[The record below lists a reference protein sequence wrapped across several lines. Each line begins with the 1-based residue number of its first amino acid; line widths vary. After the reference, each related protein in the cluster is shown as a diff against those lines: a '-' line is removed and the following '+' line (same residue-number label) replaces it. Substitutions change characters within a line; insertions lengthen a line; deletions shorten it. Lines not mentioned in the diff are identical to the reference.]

1 MKAWL
6 QKILNPARKEK
17 AVDFLPDADEIERT
31 PIARGIPVTLYALL
45 SLFVLMVLWAA
56 LAEVDMVV
64 STKGRLVSTTPNIV
78 IQPIE
83 TAQIDSLDV
92 TVGQVVR
99 KGQVLATLDPTV
111 VGADVSQLRDRLKSL
126 EAQADRLRAEID
138 GKAFGGRSNPHESL
152 QGSLDLEKLAGQR
165 ARVLRFDENISRLKS
180 SISSNAVEIVSLERR
195 YQSLKEIEGMNEQL
209 VEKQFQSRRALL
221 ESRDKRLEVERELVS
236 LRNRANEMQ
245 RELAGAEADK
255 SAFIKE
261 SRQKALEELVSV
273 QREKDSLAEQLVK
286 ADRRTRFIS
295 IEAPVDSV
303 VLEVAKRSKG
313 SVIREAETFITLVP
327 LDAPLE
333 AEIRINASEI
343 ATVATGDPVRV
354 KIDAFPF
361 QKHGLVQGKLT
372 KLSQDT
378 VNSDENL
385 KGISSAYY
393 LARVELG
400 VVKLRN
406 LDKPLRLMPGMSI
419 GGEIVVGKRSILSY
433 VMYPVMQTR
442 DEALNEK

>member
-1 MKAWL
+1 MTAWL
-6 QKILNPARKEK
+6 KQLFNPAPKEK

-31 PIARGIPVTLYALL
+31 PIARGIPVTLYSLL

-138 GKAFGGRSNPHESL
+138 GKAFGGRANPHESL
-152 QGSLDLEKLAGQR
+152 QGSLDLEKLAGQK

-385 KGISSAYY
+385 KGVSSAYY
-393 LARVELG
+393 LARVTLDEI
-400 VVKLRN
+400 KLRN

-419 GGEIVVGKRSILSY
+419 TGEIVTGKRSVISY
-433 VMYPVMQTR
+433 VLYPIIQTR
-442 DEALNEK
+442 DEAINER

>member
-6 QKILNPARKEK
+6 KQIFSPQPQEK
-17 AVDFLPDADEIERT
+17 AVEFLPDADEIERT
-31 PIARGIPVTLYALL
+31 PIARGIPVTLYSLL
-45 SLFVLMVLWAA
+45 ALFVLMVLWAA
-56 LAEVDMVV
+56 FAQVDMVV

-165 ARVLRFDENISRLKS
+165 ARLLRFDENISRLKS

-261 SRQKALEELVSV
+261 TRQKALEELVSV
-273 QREKDSLAEQLVK
+273 QREKDSLSEQLVK

-313 SVIREAETFITLVP
+313 SVIREAENFITLVP
-327 LDAPLE
+327 ADAPLE
-333 AEIRINASEI
+333 AEIRINAAEI
-343 ATVATGDPVRV
+343 ATVATGDSVRV

-361 QKHGLVQGKLT
+361 QKHGLILGKLT

-378 VNSDENL
+378 VNSEESI

-393 LARVELG
+393 LARVDLG
-400 VVKLRN
+400 EVKLNN
-406 LDKPLRLMPGMSI
+406 LDKPLRLMPGMSVA
-419 GGEIVVGKRSILSY
+419 GEIIVGKRSILSY
-433 VMYPVMQTR
+433 LIYPIIQTQN
-442 DEALNEK
+442 EALNER

>member
-6 QKILNPARKEK
+6 KQIFKPAPQDK

-31 PIARGIPVTLYALL
+31 PIARGIPITLYALL
-45 SLFVLMVLWAA
+45 SLFVLIVLWAA
-56 LAEVDMVV
+56 LAEVDVVV
-64 STKGRLVSTTPNIV
+64 SAKGRLVSTTPNIV

-83 TAQIDSLDV
+83 TAQIESLDV
-92 TVGQVVR
+92 TVGQVVK

-111 VGADVSQLRDRLKSL
+111 IGADVSQVRDRLKSL
-126 EAQADRLRAEID
+126 EAQIDRLRSEVD
-138 GKAFGGRSNPHESL
+138 GRAFGGRSNAHESL

-165 ARVLRFDENISRLKS
+165 ARILRFDENISRLKS
-180 SISSNAVEIVSLERR
+180 SIASNAVEITSLERR
-195 YQSLKEIEGMNEQL
+195 VQSLKEIEGMNEQL

-236 LRNRANEMQ
+236 ARNRANEMQ

-261 SRQKALEELVSV
+261 TRQKALEELVNV
-273 QREKDSLAEQLVK
+273 QRERDSLAEQLVK
-286 ADRRTRFIS
+286 ADRRTRFIA

-333 AEIRINASEI
+333 VEIRINAGEI
-343 ATVATGDPVRV
+343 SSVSTGDAVRV
-354 KIDAFPF
+354 KLDAFPF
-361 QKHGLVQGKLT
+361 QKHGVLLGNLN

-378 VNSDENL
+378 VNPEDAV
-385 KGISSAYY
+385 KGAGAYY
-393 LARVELG
+393 LGRVELG
-400 VVKLRN
+400 EIKLKN
-406 LDKPLRLMPGMSI
+406 LDRPLRLMPGMSI
-419 GGEIVVGKRSILSY
+419 SAEILVGRRSVLSY
-433 VMYPVMQTR
+433 VLYPVLQVK
-442 DEALNEK
+442 DEAINEK

>member
-6 QKILNPARKEK
+6 KQIFNPKPQDK

-31 PIARGIPVTLYALL
+31 PIARGIPITLYALL
-45 SLFVLMVLWAA
+45 GLFVLMVLWAA
-56 LAEVDMVV
+56 LAEVDVVV
-64 STKGRLVSTTPNIV
+64 SAKGRLVSTTPNIV

-83 TAQIDSLDV
+83 TAQIESLDV
-92 TVGQVVR
+92 TVGQVVK

-111 VGADVSQLRDRLKSL
+111 IGADVSQVRDRLKSL
-126 EAQADRLRAEID
+126 EAQIDRLRSEVD
-138 GKAFGGRSNPHESL
+138 GRAFGGRNNAHESL

-165 ARVLRFDENISRLKS
+165 ARILRFDENIARLKS
-180 SISSNAVEIVSLERR
+180 SITSNAIEITSLERR
-195 YQSLKEIEGMNEQL
+195 VQSLKEIEGMNEQL

-236 LRNRANEMQ
+236 ARNRANEMQ

-261 SRQKALEELVSV
+261 TRQKALEELVSV
-273 QREKDSLAEQLVK
+273 QRERDSLAEQLVK
-286 ADRRTRFIS
+286 ADRRTRFIA

-327 LDAPLE
+327 MDAPLE
-333 AEIRINASEI
+333 VEIRINAGEI
-343 ATVATGDPVRV
+343 SSVSTGDSVRV
-354 KIDAFPF
+354 KLDAFPF
-361 QKHGLVQGKLT
+361 QKHGVLQGLLN

-378 VNSDENL
+378 VNADDSV
-385 KGISSAYY
+385 KGGGAYY
-393 LARVELG
+393 LGRVELEEI
-400 VVKLRN
+400 KLKN
-406 LDKPLRLMPGMSI
+406 LDRPLRLMPGMSVSA
-419 GGEIVVGKRSILSY
+419 EILVGRRSVLSY
-433 VMYPVMQTR
+433 VLYPVLQVK
-442 DEALNEK
+442 DEAINEK

>member
-1 MKAWL
+1 MKAWFK
-6 QKILNPARKEK
+6 QIFIPASHDK

-64 STKGRLVSTTPNIV
+64 STKGRLVATTPNIV

-111 VGADVSQLRDRLKSL
+111 VGADVTQLRDRLKSL

-138 GKAFGGRSNPHESL
+138 GKAFGGRANPHESL
-152 QGSLDLEKLAGQR
+152 QGSLDLEKLAGQK
-165 ARVLRFDENISRLKS
+165 ARLLRFDENIARLKS

-195 YQSLKEIEGMNEQL
+195 YQSLKEIEDMNEQL

-286 ADRRTRFIS
+286 ADRRSRFIS
-295 IEAPVDSV
+295 IEAPMDSV

-313 SVIREAETFITLVP
+313 SVIKEAETFITLVP
-327 LDAPLE
+327 VDAPLE
-333 AEIRINASEI
+333 AEIKINAAEI
-343 ATVATGDPVRV
+343 ANVATGDPVRV

-361 QKHGLVQGKLT
+361 QKHGLIQGTLT

-378 VNSDENL
+378 VNSDETT
-385 KGISSAYY
+385 KGIASAYY
-393 LARVELG
+393 LARVTLG
-400 VVKLRN
+400 EVKLRN
-406 LDKPLRLMPGMSI
+406 LDKPLRLMPGMSV

-433 VMYPVMQTR
+433 LLYPVIQTR

>member
-6 QKILNPARKEK
+6 KQIFNPKPQEK
-17 AVDFLPDADEIERT
+17 AVEFLPDADEIERT
-31 PIARGIPVTLYALL
+31 PIARGIPVTLYSLL
-45 SLFVLMVLWAA
+45 ALFVLMVLWAA
-56 LAEVDMVV
+56 FAQVDMVV

-261 SRQKALEELVSV
+261 TRQRALEELVSV
-273 QREKDSLAEQLVK
+273 QREKDSLSEQLVK

-313 SVIREAETFITLVP
+313 SVIREAENFITLVP
-327 LDAPLE
+327 ADAPLE
-333 AEIRINASEI
+333 AEIRINAAEI
-343 ATVATGDPVRV
+343 AAVTTGDPVRV

-361 QKHGLVQGKLT
+361 QKHGLIQGKLT

-378 VNSDENL
+378 VNSEENL
-385 KGISSAYY
+385 KGITGAYY
-393 LARVELG
+393 LARVDLG
-400 VVKLRN
+400 EINLRN

-419 GGEIVVGKRSILSY
+419 TGEIVTGKRSIMSY
-433 VMYPVMQTR
+433 ILYPIIQTK
-442 DEALNEK
+442 DEAINER

>member
-1 MKAWL
+1 MKHWL
-6 QKILNPARKEK
+6 KNLFHPAAQDK

-56 LAEVDMVV
+56 FAEVDMVV

-111 VGADVSQLRDRLKSL
+111 VGADVTQLRDRLRSL

-152 QGSLDLEKLAGQR
+152 QGSLDLEKLAAQK
-165 ARVLRFDENISRLKS
+165 ARLLRFDENISRLKS

-261 SRQKALEELVSV
+261 SRQKALEELVNV
-273 QREKDSLAEQLVK
+273 QREKDSLSEQLVK

-333 AEIRINASEI
+333 AEIRINAAEI

-361 QKHGLVQGKLT
+361 QKHGLVQGRLT

-385 KGISSAYY
+385 KGIVNAFY

-400 VVKLRN
+400 ELKLRN

-419 GGEIVVGKRSILSY
+419 AGEIVTGKRSVISYIL
-433 VMYPVMQTR
+433 YPIIQTK
-442 DEALNEK
+442 DEAINER

>member
-6 QKILNPARKEK
+6 KQIFSPQPQEK
-17 AVDFLPDADEIERT
+17 AVEFLPDADEIERT
-31 PIARGIPVTLYALL
+31 PIARGIPVTLYSLLALFL
-45 SLFVLMVLWAA
+45 LMVLWAA
-56 LAEVDMVV
+56 FAQVDMVV

-138 GKAFGGRSNPHESL
+138 GKAFGGRSNAHESL

-261 SRQKALEELVSV
+261 TRQKALEELVSV
-273 QREKDSLAEQLVK
+273 QREKDSLSEQLVK

-313 SVIREAETFITLVP
+313 SVIREAENFITLVP
-327 LDAPLE
+327 ADAPLE
-333 AEIRINASEI
+333 AEIRINAAEI
-343 ATVATGDPVRV
+343 AAVATGDPVRV

-361 QKHGLVQGKLT
+361 QKHGLIQGKLT

-378 VNSDENL
+378 VNSEENL
-385 KGISSAYY
+385 KGITGAYY
-393 LARVELG
+393 LARVDLG
-400 VVKLRN
+400 EINLRN

-419 GGEIVVGKRSILSY
+419 TGEIVTGKRSIMSY
-433 VMYPVMQTR
+433 ILYPIIQTK
-442 DEALNEK
+442 DEAINER

>member
-6 QKILNPARKEK
+6 KQIFNPKPQEK
-17 AVDFLPDADEIERT
+17 AVEFLPDADEIERT
-31 PIARGIPVTLYALL
+31 PIARGIPVTLYSLL
-45 SLFVLMVLWAA
+45 ALFVLMVLWAA
-56 LAEVDMVV
+56 FAQVDMVV

-138 GKAFGGRSNPHESL
+138 GQAFGGRSNPHESL

-261 SRQKALEELVSV
+261 TRQRALEELVSV
-273 QREKDSLAEQLVK
+273 QREKDSLSEQLVK

-313 SVIREAETFITLVP
+313 SVIREAENFITLVP
-327 LDAPLE
+327 ADAPLE
-333 AEIRINASEI
+333 AEIRINAAEI
-343 ATVATGDPVRV
+343 AAVTTGDPVRV

-361 QKHGLVQGKLT
+361 QKHGLIQGKLT

-378 VNSDENL
+378 VNSEENL
-385 KGISSAYY
+385 KGITGAYY
-393 LARVELG
+393 LARVDLG
-400 VVKLRN
+400 EINLRN

-419 GGEIVVGKRSILSY
+419 TGEIVTGKRSIMSY
-433 VMYPVMQTR
+433 ILYPIIQTK
-442 DEALNEK
+442 DEAINER

>member
-6 QKILNPARKEK
+6 KQIFNPAPQDK

-31 PIARGIPVTLYALL
+31 PIARGIPITLYALL
-45 SLFVLMVLWAA
+45 SLFVLIVLWAA
-56 LAEVDMVV
+56 LAEVDVVV
-64 STKGRLVSTTPNIV
+64 SAKGRLVSTTPNIV

-83 TAQIDSLDV
+83 TAQIESLDV
-92 TVGQVVR
+92 TVGQVVK

-111 VGADVSQLRDRLKSL
+111 IGADVSQVRDRLKSL
-126 EAQADRLRAEID
+126 EAQIDRLRSEVD
-138 GKAFGGRSNPHESL
+138 GRAFGGRNNAHESL

-165 ARVLRFDENISRLKS
+165 ARILRFDENISRLKS
-180 SISSNAVEIVSLERR
+180 SITSNAVEITSLERR
-195 YQSLKEIEGMNEQL
+195 VQSLKEIEGMNEQL

-236 LRNRANEMQ
+236 ARNRANEMQ

-261 SRQKALEELVSV
+261 TRQKALEELVSV
-273 QREKDSLAEQLVK
+273 QRERDSLSEQLVK
-286 ADRRTRFIS
+286 ADRRTRFIA

-333 AEIRINASEI
+333 VEIRINAAEI
-343 ATVATGDPVRV
+343 SSVSTGDAVRV
-354 KIDAFPF
+354 KLDAFPF
-361 QKHGLVQGKLT
+361 QKHGVLLGNLN

-378 VNSDENL
+378 VNAEEAV
-385 KGISSAYY
+385 KGAGAYY
-393 LARVELG
+393 LGRVELG
-400 VVKLRN
+400 EIKLKN
-406 LDKPLRLMPGMSI
+406 LDRPLRLMPGMSI
-419 GGEIVVGKRSILSY
+419 SAEIQVGRRSVLSY
-433 VMYPVMQTR
+433 VLYPVLQVK
-442 DEALNEK
+442 DEAINEK

>member
-6 QKILNPARKEK
+6 KQIFNPAPQDK

-31 PIARGIPVTLYALL
+31 PIARGIPITLYALL
-45 SLFVLMVLWAA
+45 SLFVLIVLWAA
-56 LAEVDMVV
+56 LAEVDVVV
-64 STKGRLVSTTPNIV
+64 SAKGRLVSTTPNIV

-83 TAQIDSLDV
+83 TAQIESLDV
-92 TVGQVVR
+92 TVGQVVK

-111 VGADVSQLRDRLKSL
+111 IGADVSQVRDRLKSL
-126 EAQADRLRAEID
+126 EAQIDRLRSEVD
-138 GKAFGGRSNPHESL
+138 GRAFGGRSNAHESL

-165 ARVLRFDENISRLKS
+165 ARILRFDENISRLKS
-180 SISSNAVEIVSLERR
+180 SITSNAVEITSLERR
-195 YQSLKEIEGMNEQL
+195 VQSLKEIEGMNEQL

-236 LRNRANEMQ
+236 ARNRANEMQ

-261 SRQKALEELVSV
+261 TRQKALEELVNV
-273 QREKDSLAEQLVK
+273 QRERDSLAEQLVK
-286 ADRRTRFIS
+286 ADRRTRFIA

-333 AEIRINASEI
+333 VEIRINAGEI
-343 ATVATGDPVRV
+343 SSVSTGDAVRV
-354 KIDAFPF
+354 KLDAFPF
-361 QKHGLVQGKLT
+361 QKHGVLLGNLN

-378 VNSDENL
+378 VNAEDAV
-385 KGISSAYY
+385 KGAGAYY
-393 LARVELG
+393 LGRVELG
-400 VVKLRN
+400 EIKPKN
-406 LDKPLRLMPGMSI
+406 LDRPLRLMPGMSI
-419 GGEIVVGKRSILSY
+419 SAEILVGRRSVLSY
-433 VMYPVMQTR
+433 VLYPVMQVK
-442 DEALNEK
+442 DEAINEK

>member
-6 QKILNPARKEK
+6 KQIFNPAPQDK

-31 PIARGIPVTLYALL
+31 PIARGIPITLYALL
-45 SLFVLMVLWAA
+45 SLFVLIVLWAA
-56 LAEVDMVV
+56 LAEVDVVV
-64 STKGRLVSTTPNIV
+64 SAKGRLVSTTPNIV

-83 TAQIDSLDV
+83 TAQIESLTV
-92 TVGQVVR
+92 TVGQVVK

-111 VGADVSQLRDRLKSL
+111 IGADVSQVRDRLKSL
-126 EAQADRLRAEID
+126 EAQIDRLRSEVD
-138 GKAFGGRSNPHESL
+138 GRAFGGRNNAHESL

-165 ARVLRFDENISRLKS
+165 ARILRFDENISRLKS
-180 SISSNAVEIVSLERR
+180 SITSNAVEITSLERR
-195 YQSLKEIEGMNEQL
+195 VQSLKEIEGMNEQL

-236 LRNRANEMQ
+236 ARNRANEMQ

-261 SRQKALEELVSV
+261 TRQKALEELVSV
-273 QREKDSLAEQLVK
+273 QRERDSLAEQLVK
-286 ADRRTRFIS
+286 ADRRTRFIA

-313 SVIREAETFITLVP
+313 SVIREAETLITLVP
-327 LDAPLE
+327 IDALLE
-333 AEIRINASEI
+333 AEIRINAAEVASV
-343 ATVATGDPVRV
+343 TVGDPVKV
-354 KIDAFPF
+354 KVDAFPF
-361 QKHGLVQGKLT
+361 QKHGLIQGRLN

-378 VNSDENL
+378 VNLEESL
-385 KGISSAYY
+385 KNSASSYY
-393 LARVELG
+393 LGRVELNDI
-400 VVKLRN
+400 KLRN
-406 LDKPLRLMPGMSI
+406 LDKPLKLMPGMSVGAEISI
-419 GGEIVVGKRSILSY
+419 GNRSILSY
-433 VMYPVMQTR
+433 IMYPIMQVR

>member
-1 MKAWL
+1 MTAWL
-6 QKILNPARKEK
+6 KQLFNPAPKEK

-31 PIARGIPVTLYALL
+31 PIALGIPVTLYSLL

-138 GKAFGGRSNPHESL
+138 GKAFGGRANPHESL
-152 QGSLDLEKLAGQR
+152 QGSLDLEKLAGQK

-393 LARVELG
+393 LARVEIG
-400 VVKLRN
+400 EVKLRN

>member
-6 QKILNPARKEK
+6 KQIFSPQPQEK
-17 AVDFLPDADEIERT
+17 AVEFLPDADEIERT
-31 PIARGIPVTLYALL
+31 PIARGIPVTLYSLL
-45 SLFVLMVLWAA
+45 ALFVLMVLWAA
-56 LAEVDMVV
+56 FAQVDMVV

-255 SAFIKE
+255 SACIKE
-261 SRQKALEELVSV
+261 TRPKALEELVSV
-273 QREKDSLAEQLVK
+273 QREKDSLSEQLVK

-327 LDAPLE
+327 VDAPLE
-333 AEIRINASEI
+333 AEIRINAAEI
-343 ATVATGDPVRV
+343 ATVVTGDPVRV

-361 QKHGLVQGKLT
+361 QKHGLIQGTLS

-400 VVKLRN
+400 DVKLKN

-419 GGEIVVGKRSILSY
+419 GGEIIVGRRSILSY
-433 VMYPVMQTR
+433 VTYPIMQTR
-442 DEALNEK
+442 DEAMNEK

>member
-1 MKAWL
+1 MKHWL
-6 QKILNPARKEK
+6 KNLFNPVPQDK

-45 SLFVLMVLWAA
+45 SLFVLMLLWAA
-56 LAEVDMVV
+56 VAEVDMVV

-138 GKAFGGRSNPHESL
+138 GKAFGGRSNAHESL
-152 QGSLDLEKLAGQR
+152 QGSLDLEKLAGQK
-165 ARVLRFDENISRLKS
+165 ARLLRFDENISRLKS

-327 LDAPLE
+327 VDAPLE
-333 AEIRINASEI
+333 AEIRINAAEI

-385 KGISSAYY
+385 KGLLSAFY

-400 VVKLRN
+400 EVKLRN

-419 GGEIVVGKRSILSY
+419 AGEIVTGKRSIISY
-433 VMYPVMQTR
+433 ILYPIIQTK
-442 DEALNEK
+442 DEAINER

>member
-1 MKAWL
+1 MKAWFK
-6 QKILNPARKEK
+6 QIFNPAPQDK

-31 PIARGIPVTLYALL
+31 PIARGIPLTLHALL
-45 SLFVLMVLWAA
+45 ALFVLMLLWAA

-64 STKGRLVSTTPNIV
+64 STKGRLVSTIPNIV

-92 TVGQVVR
+92 TVGQVVQ

-111 VGADVSQLRDRLKSL
+111 VGADVTQLRDRFKSL
-126 EAQADRLRAEID
+126 EAQAERLRSEIN
-138 GKAFGGRSNPHESL
+138 GRNFGSRANAHESL

-165 ARVLRFDENISRLKS
+165 ARLLRFDENIARLKS
-180 SISSNAVEIVSLERR
+180 SISSNAVEIVSMERR

-255 SAFIKE
+255 SAFVKE

-273 QREKDSLAEQLVK
+273 QREKDSLAEQLLK
-286 ADRRTRFIS
+286 ADRRSRFIS

-303 VLEVAKRSKG
+303 VLDVAKRSKG
-313 SVIREAETFITLVP
+313 SVIREAEIFITLVP
-327 LDAPLE
+327 LNALLE
-333 AEIRINASEI
+333 AEIRINAAEI
-343 ATVATGDPVRV
+343 ATVATGDQVRV

-361 QKHGLVQGKLT
+361 QKHGLIQGTLT

-378 VNSDENL
+378 VNTDENL

-393 LARVELG
+393 LGRVELHE
-400 VVKLRN
+400 VKLRN

-433 VMYPVMQTR
+433 VLYPVIQTR
-442 DEALNEK
+442 DEAFNEK

>member
-6 QKILNPARKEK
+6 KQIFNPKPQYK

-31 PIARGIPVTLYALL
+31 PIARGIPITLYALL
-45 SLFVLMVLWAA
+45 GLFVLMVLWAA
-56 LAEVDMVV
+56 LAEVDVVV
-64 STKGRLVSTTPNIV
+64 SAKGRLVSTTPNIV

-83 TAQIDSLDV
+83 TAQIESLEV
-92 TVGQVVR
+92 TVGQVVK

-111 VGADVSQLRDRLKSL
+111 IGADVSQVRDRLKSL
-126 EAQADRLRAEID
+126 EAQTDRLRSEVD
-138 GKAFGGRSNPHESL
+138 GRAFGGRNNAHESL

-165 ARVLRFDENISRLKS
+165 ARILRFDENIARLKS
-180 SISSNAVEIVSLERR
+180 SITSNAIEITSLERR
-195 YQSLKEIEGMNEQL
+195 VQSLKEIEGMNEQL

-236 LRNRANEMQ
+236 ARNRANEMQ

-261 SRQKALEELVSV
+261 TRQKALEELVSV
-273 QREKDSLAEQLVK
+273 QREKDSLSEQLVK

-333 AEIRINASEI
+333 AEIRINAAEI

-361 QKHGLVQGKLT
+361 QKHGLIQGILT

-393 LARVELG
+393 LARVEIG
-400 VVKLRN
+400 EVKLRN

>member
-1 MKAWL
+1 MTAWL
-6 QKILNPARKEK
+6 KQLFNPAPKEK

-31 PIARGIPVTLYALL
+31 PIALGIPVTLYSLL

-138 GKAFGGRSNPHESL
+138 GKAFGGRANPHESL
-152 QGSLDLEKLAGQR
+152 QGSLDLEKLAGQK

-393 LARVELG
+393 LARVEIG
-400 VVKLRN
+400 EVKLRN
-406 LDKPLRLMPGMSI
+406 LDKPLRLMPGMSV

>member
-138 GKAFGGRSNPHESL
+138 GKAFGGRANPHESL
-152 QGSLDLEKLAGQR
+152 QGSLDLEKLAGQK

-393 LARVELG
+393 LARVEIG
-400 VVKLRN
+400 EVKLRN